1 MRSAVLL
8 TVLVILFGC
17 ATGSHII
24 TGTAR
29 PAISSSDVQLYGS
42 PPANYEIIGTVNS
55 FYGIGVGQGATD
67 ACVSEL
73 KNQAAKIGA
82 NGILLGSFSTQS
94 GGSNYIYIPTGP
106 ISTTDGDGTSLN
118 ATAIFVPMT
127 QNSAQVSDRR

>member
-1 MRSAVLL
+1 MKAKALIVLTAFAL
-8 TVLVILFGC
+8 SGC

-29 PAISSSDVQLYGS
+29 PAISSREVKLYGA
-42 PPANYEIIGTVNS
+42 PPDRYEVVGTVNA

-73 KNQAAKIGA
+73 RKQAAKIGA

-94 GGSNYIYIPTGP
+94 GGSNYIYTPSGP
-106 ISTTDGDGTSLN
+106 ISTSDGEGTSLT
-118 ATAIFVPMT
+118 ATAIYLS
-127 QNSAQVSDRR
+127 QNP